1 VWLCSSRKVRIVPWA
16 DPFDREIGQNDP
28 VGRFGMTKWLITVL
42 LLAGCAT
49 DNPASAP
56 STSALGMPSV
66 EPTAAPDDSTADA
79 VASSPTP
86 NGSLSPSATASTS
99 QPTVAGSAMSALQL
113 LAVKGRAPKTGYSRE
128 AFGPAWTDVDRNGCD
143 TRNDILKRDLTGIT
157 MEGRCKVLTG
167 TLKDPYSARTVFFVR
182 GGASE
187 VDIDHVVA
195 LSDAWQK
202 GAQPW
207 EFAKRV
213 AFANDP
219 LNLLATDA
227 SVNRAKSDSDSA
239 SWRPPDRSSWCAVAA
254 RQVAVKLKYELWVTS
269 AERDALA
276 QMLAPCPDQKLP
288 DAGAQP
294 TIASNVG
301 VGPTAVEATPKGELD
316 ARYRTCAEAKAN
328 GLGPYTRG
336 VHPEYDWYRDGDKDG
351 IVCE

>member
-1 VWLCSSRKVRIVPWA
+1 MGSPAGRKI
-16 DPFDREIGQNDP
+16 DQNDH
-28 VGRFGMTKWLITVL
+28 VSRVAMTPWLIAVVL
-42 LLAGCAT
+42 LASCAADDPTAGSET
-49 DNPASAP
+49 ST
-56 STSALGMPSV
+56 TSALATPATSQQASKGSASPLATSTEGAGTTQSAASVPPSPSGSAGTP
-66 EPTAAPDDSTADA
+66 EPTAAR
-79 VASSPTP
+79 
-86 NGSLSPSATASTS
+86 
-99 QPTVAGSAMSALQL
+99 QGSALSALAL
-113 LAVKGRAPKTGYSRE
+113 LPVKGRAPKTGYARE

-143 TRNDILKRDLTGIT
+143 TRNDILTRDLTGIT

-167 TLKDPYSARTVFFVR
+167 TLRDPYSARTVFFVR
-182 GGASE
+182 GGTSE

-227 SVNRAKSDSDSA
+227 SVNRAKSDSDAA

-254 RQVAVKLKYELWVTS
+254 RQVAVKLKYGLWVTS
-269 AERDALA
+269 AERDALT

-288 DAGAQP
+288 DAGSQP

-301 VGPTAVEATPKGELD
+301 VGPTAVLATPKDGLD
-316 ARYRTCAEAKAN
+316 ARYRTCAEAKAS
-328 GLGPYTRG
+328 GRGPYTRG